1 MNNTRYN
8 NFDEFFK
15 KATDNA
21 PYPYQRKL
29 AEASAPEVINVA
41 TGAGKTEAAILGVWL
56 WRRLNGNNNVP
67 RRLFYCLPRRVLVEQ
82 TECRVKEWLKKLG
95 LQNRIRVVV
104 LMGGNND
111 HALEQH
117 PAEEYIII
125 GTQDMLISGAL
136 NRAYGSSPYGW
147 PRAFGLYNNDCMW
160 IMDEIQIMENTLPTS
175 RQLDAFRNLFG
186 TFGPHHTVWMSA
198 TASTEWLKTVDSP
211 HDPSHIVTFSDEDLT
226 HAALKKRNESAK
238 MLHKANIS
246 LEKEYGRNDISY
258 LQKLHKTGTPTAIMV
273 NTVKRAQDL
282 YDAFKTTDVNCIL
295 IHSKFRA
302 GDRTKLN
309 EKISSLDKNQDI
321 IIISTQ
327 VLESG
332 VDISVRTLITE
343 LAPWSN
349 MVQRF
354 GRCNRRGELNHADV
368 YWIDI
373 PNVKKHL
380 PYDDDEM
387 TYSRSKLIEMTDKS
401 ISPAN
406 LPSYEEDR
414 QFDTVLRKKDMLDLF
429 DTAPDLSGNYIDASR
444 FIRNMKQQLD
454 VDVFWRRENEYS
466 KPDGVVAKPD
476 KKEICTV
483 SISDLKEFLK
493 KRSMYGKVW
502 NYEEGLWKKV
512 HQNDI
517 FPGQTIML
525 DNKKGGYTSTRGWS
539 KDYNKEVVVIETT
552 QQDHD
557 SYNTDIQSQS
567 SNPVTLEHH
576 TIHVLKEVENI
587 ASKLEFLDDS
597 IKSALTT
604 TAKYHDIGKVHDIFQ
619 DTMRRGMIDNV
630 DERVIWAKSQKT
642 KRHKRSGFRHEA
654 ASALAYLAQTN
665 QPDSN
670 MGNLIAY
677 LIASHHGKVRLAM
690 RNVSQKKQDDE
701 YLLGLK
707 TGAPGDILPKFS
719 SSVVSVDS
727 TTIDVSIAQIGRTS
741 YGCQSWTE
749 RVLTLRSKY
758 GPFQLAYLEMLVR
771 AADALASKKERD
783 GEYV

>member
-1 MNNTRYN
+1 MNNMRYN
-8 NFDEFFK
+8 NFNEFFK
-15 KATDNA
+15 KATGYA

-29 AEASAPEVINVA
+29 AEANAPEVINVA

-56 WRRLNGNNNVP
+56 WRRLNGNDNVP

-82 TECRVKEWLKKLG
+82 TECRVKEWLKNLS
-95 LQNRIRVVV
+95 LQNRIRVVI

-111 HALEQH
+111 SALEQH

-186 TFGPHHTVWMSA
+186 TYGPHHTVWMSA
-198 TASTEWLKTVDSP
+198 TASTKWLKTVDSP
-211 HDPSHIVTFSDEDLT
+211 HTPSHIVTFSDEDLT
-226 HAALKKRNESAK
+226 HTALKKRNESAK

-258 LQKLHKTGTPTAIMV
+258 LQKLHKTGTATAIMV

-282 YDAFKTTDVNCIL
+282 YDAFKTTNVNCIL
-295 IHSKFRA
+295 IHSRFRA
-302 GDRTKLN
+302 EDRTKLN
-309 EKISSLDKNQDI
+309 EKIGSLDENQDI

-354 GRCNRRGELNHADV
+354 GRCNRRGKLNHADV

-373 PNVKKHL
+373 PNVKKHP
-380 PYDDDEM
+380 PYDDGEM
-387 TYSRSKLIEMTDKS
+387 IYSRSKLIEMTDKS

-414 QFDTVLRKKDMLDLF
+414 QFDTVLRKKDILDLF
-429 DTAPDLSGNYIDASR
+429 DTTPDLSGNYINASR
-444 FIRNMKQQLD
+444 FIRNMRQQLD

-466 KPDGVVAKPD
+466 KPN

-493 KRSMYGKVW
+493 KRSMHGKVW
-502 NYEEGLWKKV
+502 NYQEGSWKKV
-512 HQNDI
+512 YQNDI

-525 DNKKGGYTSTRGWS
+525 DNKKGGYSNTRGWS
-539 KDYNKEVVVIETT
+539 KDYNKEVDVIEVI
-552 QQDHD
+552 QQDND
-557 SYNTDIQSQS
+557 SYNADIQSQS
-567 SNPVTLEHH
+567 SHPVTLEDH
-576 TIHVLKEVENI
+576 TIHVLKEIEKI
-587 ASKLEFLDDS
+587 THELEFLDES
-597 IKSALTT
+597 IISALTA
-604 TAKYHDIGKVHDIFQ
+604 TAKYHDMGKVHDVFQ

-630 DERVIWAKSQKT
+630 DESVIWAKSQKT
-642 KRHKRSGFRHEA
+642 KRHKRSGFRHEV
-654 ASALAYLAQTN
+654 ASALAYLAQTD
-665 QPDSN
+665 QLDSN
-670 MGNLIAY
+670 MKDLTAY

-690 RNVSQKKQDDE
+690 RNLSQKKQNNE

-707 TGAPGDILPKFS
+707 TGVPGDVLQKFS

-727 TTIDVSIAQIGRTS
+727 TVMDMSIAQIGRTS

-749 RVLTLRSKY
+749 RVLALRSKY
-758 GPFQLAYLEMLVR
+758 GPFRLAYLEMLVR
-771 AADALASKKERD
+771 AADELASKKERM
-783 GEYV
+783 GNMYE